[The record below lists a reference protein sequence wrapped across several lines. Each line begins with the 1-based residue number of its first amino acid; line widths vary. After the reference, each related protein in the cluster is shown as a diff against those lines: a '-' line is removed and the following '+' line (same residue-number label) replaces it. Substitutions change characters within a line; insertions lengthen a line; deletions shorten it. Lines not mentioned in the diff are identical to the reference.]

1 MVMMMGLG
9 KGGFMKRTK
18 TTNINK
24 QTTTKRKS

>member
-1 MVMMMGLG
+1 MVMMMM
-9 KGGFMKRTK
+9 GGEGEFMKRTK